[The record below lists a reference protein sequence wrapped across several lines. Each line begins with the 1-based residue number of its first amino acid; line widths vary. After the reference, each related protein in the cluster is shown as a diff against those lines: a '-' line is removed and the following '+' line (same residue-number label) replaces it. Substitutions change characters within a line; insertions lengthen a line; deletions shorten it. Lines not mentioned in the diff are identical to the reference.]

1 MVIIMKAHD
10 NAYLVREKL
19 HIPQDLRLADVPATL
34 RTKPVSPSDVKD
46 VSTKARESM
55 PLLAQ
60 MAVDA
65 GAGRPFVKWWH
76 YFDAYEEQFAALAEQ
91 SRNGK
96 LDRPLRILEMGVWR
110 GGSLDLWRQYFGPEA
125 VIFGID
131 IDKVILTLGI
141 DSAEVRVGSQTDEGF
156 LRGVVEEM
164 GGVDLV
170 IDDGSHQS
178 KDVIASLRIL
188 FPLLSDGGR
197 YVIEDLHTSYWP
209 SWGGGFKRKGS
220 SIEALKELIDA
231 LHQPYYARSR
241 RPGALGIERVT
252 LQSIQFYDSVA
263 VLKKSPHPAPQPF
276 RGGDHSRPEA
286 SI

>member
-1 MVIIMKAHD
+1 MMKARD
-10 NAYLVREKL
+10 IAYLVKEKL
-19 HIPQDLRLADVPATL
+19 HIPHDLRLADVPATL
-34 RTKPVSPSDVKD
+34 RTKLVSPSTVKD
-46 VSTKARESM
+46 VSTETRDSM

-65 GAGRPFVKWWH
+65 GVGRPFVKWWH
-76 YFDAYEEQFAALAEQ
+76 YFGAYEAEFAELAQ
-91 SRNGK
+91 RSREGT

-131 IDKVILTLGI
+131 IDEVILTLGI
-141 DSAEVRVGSQTDEGF
+141 DSAEVRVGSQTDEVF
-156 LRGVVEEM
+156 LRGVIEEM
-164 GGVDLV
+164 GGVDVV

-188 FPLLSDGGR
+188 FPLLADGGT

-209 SWGGGFKRKGS
+209 TWGGGFRRRGS
-220 SIEALKELIDA
+220 SIEALKDLVDT
-231 LHQPYYARSR
+231 LHQPYYERSGR
-241 RPGALGIERVT
+241 RSSLGIERDW
-252 LQSIQFYDSVA
+252 LRSIQFYDSVA
-263 VLKKSPHPAPQPF
+263 VLKKWSCPEPQPF

-286 SI
+286 LI

>member
-1 MVIIMKAHD
+1 MMKARD
-10 NAYLVREKL
+10 IAYLVREKL

-34 RTKPVSPSDVKD
+34 RTKPVSPSAVKD
-46 VSTKARESM
+46 VSTETPDLM

-65 GAGRPFVKWWH
+65 GDGRPFVKWWH
-76 YFDAYEEQFAALAEQ
+76 YFGAYEDQFAELAQ
-91 SRNGK
+91 RSREGA

-131 IDKVILTLGI
+131 IDEVILSLGI
-141 DSAEVRVGSQTDEGF
+141 HSAEVRVGSQTDETF
-156 LRGVVEEM
+156 LRAVVEEM
-164 GGVDLV
+164 GGVDVV

-188 FPLLSDGGR
+188 FPLLSDSGT

-209 SWGGGFKRKGS
+209 TWGGGFRRRGS
-220 SIEALKELIDA
+220 SIEALKELIDT
-231 LHQPYYARSR
+231 LHQPYYARSGR
-241 RPGALGIERVT
+241 RNSVGIERDS
-252 LQSIQFYDSVA
+252 LRSIQFYDSVA
-263 VLKKSPHPAPQPF
+263 VLRKRACPEPQPF

>member
-1 MVIIMKAHD
+1 MKVHD
-10 NAYLVREKL
+10 LAYLVREKL
-19 HIPQDLRLADVPATL
+19 HIPHDLRLADVPATL

-46 VSTKARESM
+46 VSAEARESM

-76 YFDAYEEQFAALAEQ
+76 YFDAYEEQFAALAER
-91 SRNGK
+91 SREGR
-96 LDRPLRILEMGVWR
+96 LDRPVRILEMGVWR
-110 GGSLDLWRQYFGPEA
+110 GGSLELWRQYFGPEA

-131 IDKVILTLGI
+131 IDEVILSLGI
-141 DSAEVRVGSQTDEGF
+141 DSAEVRVGSQTDEAF
-156 LRGVVEEM
+156 LRTVVEEM
-164 GGVDLV
+164 GGVDVV

-188 FPLLSDGGR
+188 FPLLADGGR

-209 SWGGGFKRKGS
+209 TWGGGFRRRGS
-220 SIEALKELIDA
+220 SIEALKELVDT
-231 LHQPYYARSR
+231 LHAPYYARSHR
-241 RPGALGIERVT
+241 RGDLGIERDS

-263 VLKKSPHPAPQPF
+263 VLKKAACAGPQPF
-276 RGGDHSRPEA
+276 RGGDHTRPEA